1 MPEWYSTH
9 SRISFIKCFITDSM
23 EPYVMVKHTP
33 QTPFFD
39 TRFGDYGYDKV
50 SFIEQLRQMNYQ
62 MYIFSNV
69 FAMDY
74 PHPVLGLL
82 SFVWYR
88 SSFRIHFAK
97 NTVQKIEQKY
107 KEFYSNLIK
116 TYNNTPHYPI
126 CRDIQNR
133 YYFEVDSWCVYLY
146 KMSY

>member
-62 MYIFSNV
+62 MYIFNNCW
-69 FAMDY
+69 DY
-74 PHPVLGLL
+74 YPLFDIGHPLESILRKRL
-82 SFVWYR
+82 
-88 SSFRIHFAK
+88 
-97 NTVQKIEQKY
+97 
-107 KEFYSNLIK
+107 
-116 TYNNTPHYPI
+116 
-126 CRDIQNR
+126 CR
-133 YYFEVDSWCVYLY
+133 
-146 KMSY
+146 K

>member
-69 FAMDY
+69 FALDY

-82 SFVWYR
+82 SF
-88 SSFRIHFAK
+88 F
-97 NTVQKIEQKY
+97 
-107 KEFYSNLIK
+107 
-116 TYNNTPHYPI
+116 
-126 CRDIQNR
+126 
-133 YYFEVDSWCVYLY
+133 
-146 KMSY
+146 